1 MGARVAAHEPA
12 NLKPILFPQDKPLRP
27 EVTTLAILDSPSETH
42 GPRAVVRRWFEA
54 IEQES
59 NAELSDVLS
68 DSAVLIRPNKDPAS
82 ALLVWI
88 RRFAALDY
96 STSRAAVIA
105 APSRIALVDHE
116 AYQALNGVRELRLAE
131 MREAVRRAKKSD
143 DAAAIAGE
151 NAAHVYGLKVVA
163 GPIEDRADNTT
174 RFLVIGRASFPSSGH
189 DRTSLLVFIRDQP
202 GALYRILEPLARR
215 GISMNR
221 IESRPA
227 HGALWQYA
235 FFIEVAG
242 HAEESP
248 LSDALGE
255 IDEFAGDVRVL
266 GSYPVAVP

>member
-1 MGARVAAHEPA
+1 MRALIVTPRTSFLLRCWLGATLTACQPAPASIGARVAAHEPA
-12 NLKPILFPQDKPLRP
+12 DLKPILFPQHKPLRP

-116 AYQALNGVRELRLAE
+116 AYRVLNGVRELRLE
-131 MREAVRRAKKSD
+131 PG
-143 DAAAIAGE
+143 AGE
-151 NAAHVYGLKVVA
+151 LLAIVA
-163 GPIEDRADNTT
+163 LQDVAPQKLWGTQLQMVLRQEENGWRVRTLWED
-174 RFLVIGRASFPSSGH
+174 
-189 DRTSLLVFIRDQP
+189 
-202 GALYRILEPLARR
+202 
-215 GISMNR
+215 
-221 IESRPA
+221 
-227 HGALWQYA
+227 YA
-235 FFIEVAG
+235 QF
-242 HAEESP
+242 
-248 LSDALGE
+248 
-255 IDEFAGDVRVL
+255 
-266 GSYPVAVP
+266 